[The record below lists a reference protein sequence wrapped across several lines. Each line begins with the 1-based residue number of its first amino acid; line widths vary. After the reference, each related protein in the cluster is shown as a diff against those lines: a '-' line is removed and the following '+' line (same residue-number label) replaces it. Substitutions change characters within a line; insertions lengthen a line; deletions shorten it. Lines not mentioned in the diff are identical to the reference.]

1 MKALILAAGLGTRLM
16 PLTANIPKALV
27 SINGVTLLEI
37 AIRKLARDGFTD
49 IIVNVHH
56 HAGLIREFLNRH
68 HFQGANISIS
78 DESGQ
83 LLDTGGAILK
93 ARWFLDGKEP
103 FLIHNVDVISDISL
117 QSLLTEHLER
127 GGIAT
132 LSVMDRQTRRYF
144 LFDDTLKLRGWTDSS
159 SGEIRWAGDP
169 IQQARPL
176 AFNGIHMISPEIF
189 RLMEE
194 EGRFSIIDTYL
205 KLADGHSIFG
215 HLQPGKTWFDLG
227 KPEQLALISRFL
239 TDHPKYKAQL

>member
-103 FLIHNVDVISDISL
+103 FLVHNVDIISDISL
-117 QSLLTEHLER
+117 QALITEHEKR
-127 GGIAT
+127 GGLAM
-132 LSVMDRQTRRYF
+132 LSVSDRQTRRYF

-189 RLMEE
+189 SFMED
-194 EGRFSIIDTYL
+194 EGKFSIINTYL
-205 KLADGHSIFG
+205 KLADKHTIFG
-215 HLQPGKTWFDLG
+215 HVQAGKTWFDLG
-227 KPEQLALISRFL
+227 KPDQLDIMASFL
-239 TDHPKYKAQL
+239 KNHPDYIAD

>member
-1 MKALILAAGLGTRLM
+1 MGTRLM

-27 SINGVTLLEI
+27 SINGATLLEI
-37 AIRKLARDGFTD
+37 AIRKLTRDGFTD

-68 HFQGANISIS
+68 QFQGANISIS

-93 ARWFLDGKEP
+93 ARWFLDGKDP

-117 QSLLTEHLER
+117 QSLLTEHYER
-127 GGIAT
+127 AGLVT
-132 LSVMDRQTRRYF
+132 LSVSDRQTRRYF

-176 AFNGIHMISPEIF
+176 AFNGIHIINPEIF
-189 RLMEE
+189 RFMEE
-194 EGRFSIIDTYL
+194 KGRFSIIDTYL
-205 KLADGHSIFG
+205 RLARTNSIYG
-215 HLQPGKTWFDLG
+215 YLQPGHAWFDVG

-239 TDHPKYKAQL
+239 TDHPEYTAQQ